1 MPERTED
8 GQWRWGNIKRK
19 TKGELVKVVYGIW
32 ISQGKPG
39 TWHDFWHSGNPYGK
53 KSKKSKKKNKGTVK
67 KESFSYSFVFPY
79 ALSLQD
85 SFRTFSFL

>member
-1 MPERTED
+1 MPEQTED

-53 KSKKSKKKNKGTVK
+53 KSKKTKKKNKGTVK
-67 KESFSYSFVFPY
+67 KESLNYSFVFP
-79 ALSLQD
+79 LSL
-85 SFRTFSFL
+85 SL